1 MRRHIILLSTVLSIV
16 SCTVDDYNTVP
27 TKSAS
32 VFDGQIETGLE
43 VDLGLSAIWAGYNVG
58 AENPS
63 QMGGYYSWGEVQI
76 KDDYSENTYSL
87 HETLSAGQYLSKDND
102 VATQVLGYGWQ
113 IPSAD
118 DWQELAEKCTISI
131 ASYNG
136 IVGYVATSKVEGYEG
151 KSIFFPCAGY
161 RAGLNI
167 NNSGSQAVYW
177 ANKIVDNATTRAI
190 NSFFTEVTN
199 GSELRINMPP
209 KGVGGLVWCGYPVRG
224 IKKFNLNWNAED
236 CFVERSTTSIEIEI
250 TGNAIWEISAT
261 NGAVCSPS
269 SGIGDGNVTISFSPN
284 DTYDIKKYQVT
295 LTSPE
300 FTESKVIEISQFGV
314 IPDFKFA
321 TEVTSV
327 DWNTESCSL
336 ELIASKD
343 VEWSGS
349 VKYADGTEVEG
360 ASLSPSSGVGAM
372 DLMVTIPS
380 SVNIKDKT
388 RYYVEL
394 VTTDTRIPELIRTIS
409 TIIEQDECE
418 LTPFG
423 TVWGNSL
430 LAAWNSNGFTANTA
444 FTAETAT
451 VSVSKS
457 LSNPGKDNGYMQG
470 KFKFSFVVAQSGT
483 GTLSFY
489 VEHTNASHKTKVSV
503 KRGSETVSSKD
514 FTLQTINSRTKLECE
529 LTVQEGDV
537 VTLLYNDSSNYAK
550 LYCGKSYPI
559 SWTLTNN

>member
-1 MRRHIILLSTVLSIV
+1 
-16 SCTVDDYNTVP
+16 
-27 TKSAS
+27 
-32 VFDGQIETGLE
+32 
-43 VDLGLSAIWAGYNVG
+43 
-58 AENPS
+58 
-63 QMGGYYSWGEVQI
+63 
-76 KDDYSENTYSL
+76 
-87 HETLSAGQYLSKDND
+87 
-102 VATQVLGYGWQ
+102 
-113 IPSAD
+113 
-118 DWQELAEKCTISI
+118 
-131 ASYNG
+131 
-136 IVGYVATSKVEGYEG
+136 
-151 KSIFFPCAGY
+151 
-161 RAGLNI
+161 
-167 NNSGSQAVYW
+167 
-177 ANKIVDNATTRAI
+177 
-190 NSFFTEVTN
+190 
-199 GSELRINMPP
+199 
-209 KGVGGLVWCGYPVRG
+209 
-224 IKKFNLNWNAED
+224 
-236 CFVERSTTSIEIEI
+236 
-250 TGNAIWEISAT
+250 
-261 NGAVCSPS
+261 
-269 SGIGDGNVTISFSPN
+269 
-284 DTYDIKKYQVT
+284 

-372 DLMVTIPS
+372 GLMVTIPS